1 MARFAGSENLPGKNR
16 GSARLWAE
24 CTALALAASMFGCFA
39 GGHHGGGG
47 GGSSPSPLALPAAS
61 SLPAGCLAATVGATY
76 TCQITASGGAAAG
89 GTSAAVTYTWNLT
102 GLPSGLSYSASTNT
116 QTVTITGTAQSQDL
130 VGGRATTVTVTV
142 KVTDGTGANVSLT
155 YNLVINPGEAPLTMK
170 TQNPLPYAYVGT
182 AYSQL
187 IEAQGGTTPYSF
199 SLASGSSAPPGLSF
213 TQTAQAA
220 TVAGTPTTGGTYTFT
235 VKVTDSSSPAQ
246 SVSQA
251 FSLTVNQ
258 QISLNCSGVNLSL
271 SLCGYY
277 WFEMYG
283 FNNSGGPTM
292 LGGTFAANNTGS
304 IVGGEVIAS
313 DAVAGVS
320 NNTVTGSYTM
330 DASGDGRGMLTLSD
344 GNGMIGSFRFVA
356 GNQALTPIEEFDS
369 SGVRVEG
376 QLMGPETAPVTPIPG
391 NTILALPLIGANGSG
406 QKTGLLG
413 LFLVGAN
420 GCDGSSGS
428 LISYEPFV
436 TNTAGTVGNNLTA
449 NGSCAAPDSNGV
461 GTAQFT
467 ISGGTPFS
475 DTTLHFT
482 YVNLVAGGAYQG
494 TLFLETDAIGGNQPL
509 MLGYATVNTS
519 FGLSFGGYCPCLF
532 GEQGAT
538 DGTVGKGVRV
548 ASITRFLSSGTTQTG
563 TLTGVI
569 DQNAAGTITSQGTWP
584 FTSYSVDGAGVGTLT
599 GTGQKPIHV
608 ILGGSQFWTLDESTQ
623 VRTGNFYTQ
632 NATTIYLNGSQY
644 IYGDFAGSRSTKGGG
659 DILGVVIPSGMT
671 AGNFTGTLD
680 FINGSGSYPGTT
692 VSGSYGAPTYT
703 SLDSTTGRGTGV
715 VTFTNGT
722 ISSSTNIVIYAFRR
736 ISFLTLDV
744 QSTDPDVGFAR

>member
-1 MARFAGSENLPGKNR
+1 MARVSVLLRKINRVPAGRWAAYSFFAF
-16 GSARLWAE
+16 
-24 CTALALAASMFGCFA
+24 ALGTFGCFS
-39 GGHHGGGG
+39 GGHGGGG
-47 GGSSPSPLALPAAS
+47 GGGGGGGTSGPLALPAAS
-61 SLPAGCLAATVGATY
+61 TLPAGCLATTVGATY
-76 TCQITASGGAAAG
+76 TCQITASGGTANSSG
-89 GTSAAVTYTWNLT
+89 QYVYTWQIS
-102 GLPSGLSYSASTNT
+102 GLPSGLSFSASTNT
-116 QTVTITGTAQSQDL
+116 QTVTIAGTAQSQDL

-142 KVTDGTGANVSLT
+142 KVSDSTGANVSIT
-155 YNLVINPGEAPLTMK
+155 YSLVVNPGAAPLAMK
-170 TQNPLPYAYVGT
+170 TQSPLPYAYVGT

-199 SLASGSSAPPGLSF
+199 SLASGSSAPPGLTF
-213 TQTAQAA
+213 TPGQAG
-220 TVAGTPTTGGTYTFT
+220 TLAGTPTATGTYTFNL
-235 VKVTDSSSPAQ
+235 KVTDSSTPAQ
-246 SVSQA
+246 SVSQV

-292 LGGTFAANNTGS
+292 LGGTFAANNTGG

-313 DAVAGVS
+313 DSVAGVS

-330 DASGDGRGMLTLSD
+330 DASGNGRGTLTLSD
-344 GNGMIGSFRFVA
+344 GNGTIGSFRFVA
-356 GNQALTPIEEFDS
+356 GDQALTPIEEFDS

-413 LFLVGAN
+413 LFLVGTN

-428 LISYEPFV
+428 LTSYEPFV
-436 TNTAGTVGNNLTA
+436 TNTAGAVGNNLTA
-449 NGSCAAPDSNGV
+449 TGSCAAPDGNGV

-482 YVNLVAGGAYQG
+482 YVNLVVGGAYQG

-509 MLGYATVNTS
+509 MLGYAMINTS

-532 GEQGAT
+532 GEQGTT
-538 DGTVGKGVRV
+538 DGTVGKGIRV

-584 FTSYSVDGAGVGTLT
+584 FTSYSVDGNGAGTFT

-608 ILGGSQFWTLDESTQ
+608 ILGGGQFWTLDESTQ

-632 NATTIYLNGSQY
+632 NATTIYLNGTPY
-644 IYGDFAGSRSTKGGG
+644 IYGDFAGARSTKGGG

-671 AGNFTGTLD
+671 AGNFTGSLD
-680 FINGSGSYPGTT
+680 FINGTGSYPGTA
-692 VSGSYGAPTYT
+692 VGGSYGAPTYT

>member
-1 MARFAGSENLPGKNR
+1 MPDIPSKRYR
-16 GSARLWAE
+16 RSAIQWEAVLV
-24 CTALALAASMFGCFA
+24 LAVAIGMCGCFS
-39 GGHHGGGG
+39 GGHGGGG
-47 GGSSPSPLALPAAS
+47 GGVGGTSGPLALPAAS
-61 SLPAGCLAATVGATY
+61 SLPAGCLNTTVGATY
-76 TCQITASGGAAAG
+76 TCEITASGGMPDSSG
-89 GTSAAVTYTWNLT
+89 KYIYTWQVT
-102 GLPSGLSYSASTNT
+102 GLPGGLSFSASTNT
-116 QTVTITGTAQSQDL
+116 QTVTVSGTAQSQDL
-130 VGGRATTVTVTV
+130 VGGRATSFTVTV
-142 KVTDGTGANVSLT
+142 KVSDSTGANASIT
-155 YNLVINPGEAPLTMK
+155 YTLGVGPGASPLTMK
-170 TQNPLPYAYVGT
+170 TQSPLPFAYVGT
-182 AYSQL
+182 AYSSL

-199 SLASGSSAPPGLSF
+199 SLASGSSAPPGLTF
-213 TQTAQAA
+213 TQTARAG
-220 TVAGTPTTGGTYTFT
+220 TLAGTPTTAGTYMFT
-235 VKVTDSSSPAQ
+235 VKVTDSSSPSQ

-258 QISLNCSGVNLSL
+258 QISLNCSGVNLGL
-271 SLCGYY
+271 TLCGYY
-277 WFEMYG
+277 WFDMYG
-283 FNNSGGPTM
+283 FNSSGGPTM
-292 LGGTFAANNTGS
+292 LGGTFAANNAGN

-313 DAVAGVS
+313 DSVAGVS

-330 DASGDGRGMLTLSD
+330 DASGDGRGILTLSD
-344 GNGMIGSFRFVA
+344 GNGTIGSFRFVA
-356 GNQALTPIEEFDS
+356 GNQALTPMEEFDS

-376 QLMGPETAPVTPIPG
+376 QLIGPETAPVTPIPG
-391 NTILALPLIGANGSG
+391 NTILTVPLIGANGSG
-406 QKTGLLG
+406 QKTALLG

-428 LISYEPFV
+428 FNSYEPLV
-436 TNTAGTVGNNLTA
+436 TNTAGTVNTGLTA
-449 NGSCAAPDSNGV
+449 AGSCAAPDSNGV

-482 YVNLVAGGAYQG
+482 YVNLVVGGAYQG

-532 GEQGAT
+532 GEQGTT

-584 FTSYSVDGAGVGTLT
+584 FTSYSVDGNGVGTFT

-623 VRTGNFYTQ
+623 VRTGNFYMQ
-632 NATTIYLNGSQY
+632 NATSIELNGLPY
-644 IYGDFAGSRSTKGGG
+644 VYGNFAGSRSTKGGG
-659 DILGVVIPSGMT
+659 NILGVVIPSGMT

-692 VSGSYGAPTYT
+692 VGGSYGAPTYT

-715 VTFTNGT
+715 VTFTNGS

-736 ISFLTLDV
+736 ISFLILDV
-744 QSTDPDVGFAR
+744 QSADPDVGWAR